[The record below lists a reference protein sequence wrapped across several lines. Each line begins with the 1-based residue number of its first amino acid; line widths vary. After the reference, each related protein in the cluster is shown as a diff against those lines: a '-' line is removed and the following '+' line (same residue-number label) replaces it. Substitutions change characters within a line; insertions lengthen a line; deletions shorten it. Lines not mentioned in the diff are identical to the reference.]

1 MKNLIAKAS
10 AFVLDHQK
18 WFLLGLII
26 LLLALPIFPM
36 PSIVLRIIV
45 MIMIYATL
53 AIGLNI
59 STGYA
64 GQVSLGN
71 AGFFSIGAYSSA
83 VLVTTFG
90 MSFFVSA
97 PIAIVIAAF
106 AGLLLGLPSLRLTGS
121 YLSIVTLGFAEIVK
135 MVALNWQ
142 SVTNGPLG
150 IKNIPRPSLFGI
162 ELSL

>member
-10 AFVLDHQK
+10 AFVLDYQK

-83 VLVTTFG
+83 VLV
-90 MSFFVSA
+90 
-97 PIAIVIAAF
+97 
-106 AGLLLGLPSLRLTGS
+106 
-121 YLSIVTLGFAEIVK
+121 
-135 MVALNWQ
+135 
-142 SVTNGPLG
+142 
-150 IKNIPRPSLFGI
+150 
-162 ELSL
+162 